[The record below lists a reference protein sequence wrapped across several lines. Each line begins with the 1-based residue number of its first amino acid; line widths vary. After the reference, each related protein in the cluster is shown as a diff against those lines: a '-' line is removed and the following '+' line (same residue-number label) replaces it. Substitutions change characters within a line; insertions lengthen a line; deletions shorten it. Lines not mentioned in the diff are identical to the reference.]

1 MLHTLALA
9 TVMSALTREPLA
21 GSNVK
26 VKTYQGSFNDGA
38 TYLIEVPSKWNGT
51 FVLYSHGYV
60 APGSSNPAL
69 DASNPLTEKYLLGAG
84 YALGGSSYATTG
96 WAIQQALP
104 DQVATVQTFE
114 SLVGMPR
121 RTLAWGDSLG
131 GLVTAGLVQ
140 QYPKMFDGALPMCG
154 VVGGGVGLWN
164 VALDGAF
171 EFNTLVAGNALQ
183 VVHITNP
190 QQNFSNAE
198 VLLSNAQNTAAGRAR
213 IALGAALTDLPG
225 WYDSSL
231 PEPPPTDYTAQE
243 HNQYLWF
250 SRVDFVFA
258 FYLRAELEARAGG
271 NPSFNNG
278 VDFKQ
283 QLNESVDKAEV
294 EALYAKAHL
303 NLAAD
308 LAALDATQRIAA
320 DPAALDY
327 LKQNIILDGLL
338 GIPVLTMHTEGDGL
352 VGNQNESAYEAAALG
367 AGDAQDLRRLF
378 IHRAGHCAFTPAEEI
393 TSLHAL
399 VRRLDNGHWGDL
411 RPGELNAEAKMLGK
425 SLNIAAPA
433 YDAYMPAP
441 FLRTF
446 NGKP

>member
-1 MLHTLALA
+1 MLHTLALV
-9 TVMSALTREPLA
+9 TVMSALTRQPLA
-21 GSNVK
+21 GSDVK
-26 VKTYQGSFNDGA
+26 IKTYQGSFNDGA
-38 TYLIEVPSKWNGT
+38 TYLIQVPSNWNGT

-60 APGSSNPAL
+60 TPGSNNPAF
-69 DASNPLTEKYLLGAG
+69 DASNSVTQTYLLGAG

-121 RTLAWGDSLG
+121 RTIAWGDSLG

-140 QYPKMFDGALPMCG
+140 QYPKMFTAALPMCG
-154 VVGGGVGLWN
+154 VVAGGVGLWN

-171 EFNTLVAGNALQ
+171 AFNSLVAGGALQ
-183 VVHITNP
+183 VVNITNP
-190 QQNFSNAE
+190 SQNFSNAE
-198 VLLSNAQNTAAGRAR
+198 VALSNAQNTAAGKAR

-231 PEPPPTDYTAQE
+231 PPPPPTNYEAQE
-243 HNQYLWF
+243 KNQYLWF

-283 QLNESVDKAEV
+283 QFDASVDKAEV

-303 NLAAD
+303 NLATD
-308 LAALDATQRIAA
+308 LAALNAATRITANA
-320 DPAALDY
+320 GALEY
-327 LKQNIILDGLL
+327 LTQNIILDGQL

-352 VGNQNESAYEAAALG
+352 VGNQNESAYELAAQS

-378 IHRAGHCAFTPAEEI
+378 IHRAGHCAFTPAEEV

-399 VRRLDNGHWGDL
+399 VRRLDLGHWGDL
-411 RPGELNAEAKMLGK
+411 SPAILNTQAKMLGK
-425 SLNIAAPA
+425 TLNLAPPA
-433 YDAYMPAP
+433 YDAYTPAP
-441 FLRTF
+441 FLRVY